1 MCTIFIASDHAG
13 FKMKKEIIETLNFN
27 KEEVTDIVDVGC
39 YSIDSCDYPEFA
51 FRVGKKVTET
61 PNSFGVLLC
70 GTGIGMSIA
79 ANKINGVRCALC
91 NNYTSVNMSR
101 RHNDANVI
109 ALGSRNTTAEM
120 LLPLILA
127 FINTEFD
134 GGRHQRRLDMIHAIE

>member
-1 MCTIFIASDHAG
+1 MTTIFITSDHVG
-13 FKMKKEIIETLNFN
+13 FKMKKEIIETLNLN
-27 KEEVTDIVDVGC
+27 KDEIINIVDIGC

-51 FRVGKKVTET
+51 FRVCKKVTET

-79 ANKINGVRCALC
+79 ANKVKGVRCALC

-109 ALGSRNTTAEM
+109 ALGSKNNTADM
-120 LLPLILA
+120 LLPLILG